1 MKRRLVTE
9 DMKRKMRELEL
20 QGKSRAEIAEQLDID
35 PATVT
40 RHLGPVRVYRNARLV
55 IA

>member
-1 MKRRLVTE
+1 MKRRFVNE
-9 DMKRKMRELEL
+9 DMKSKMRELEA
-20 QGKSRAEIAEQLDID
+20 QGKSRAEIAEQLDVD

-55 IA
+55 PA